1 MTFLVLLVMVAL
13 STQRVIVIAPSNC
26 AFKQASLALAKMQV
40 NMRPANIT
48 RGNVKWPFSWQ
59 RILIL
64 IHLLVIL

>member
-13 STQRVIVIAPSNC
+13 STQRVIVIAPSNY
-26 AFKQASLALAKMQV
+26 AFNQASLALAKMQV
-40 NMRPANIT
+40 NMRPTNIT
-48 RGNVKWPFSWQ
+48 RGNFKWSLSRQ